1 VLERRGREEGRLS
14 RGVPVS
20 ICSACSHAVF
30 PARLLCPR
38 CGASEWQ
45 TTHVD
50 EGVVE
55 EATVVRRMPGR
66 PPPAPVP
73 VGSVRLRSSV
83 AVVARLEP
91 EVEEGSSVRLDY
103 LDGVPVAKPTTP

>member
-1 VLERRGREEGRLS
+1 VLERGGPEEGRLS
-14 RGVPVS
+14 VGVPVS
-20 ICSACSHAVF
+20 ICSACRHAVF

-38 CGASEWQ
+38 CGASQWQ

-55 EATVVRRMPGR
+55 EATVVRRMPGSALR
-66 PPPAPVP
+66 VPVP
-73 VGSVRLRSSV
+73 VGSVRLQGGV

-91 EVEEGSSVRLDY
+91 GIETGSSVRLDY
-103 LDGVPVAKPTTP
+103 LDGVPMARSTTP